1 MGSYNIA
8 CQITHAPITY
18 EDDAVLIFVKK
29 NTSAK
34 ASMQMY
40 VTDDYIPV
48 SLPFFVTYR
57 DFGRFEL
64 DKSMNGANTIAWQML
79 HLAATGA
86 GLPMAISPVLKEL
99 VEKDDN
105 LRQMLSTKLY
115 KDEDLHL
122 FEDFNLDS
130 FEHIFDVLDKVDER
144 LGYMVVNRTVFDEL
158 THVEIN
164 KADISDIIKTYA
176 SYDPT
181 RFEIDN
187 FQEPE
192 NHELCSIGKRD
203 PITEGSRRFFYVVMQ
218 QYLNN
223 DGATIGVFLLARAF
237 YDAMNHTNVPY
248 ARTLYAGE
256 LWGEDVRA
264 AKIKAEIVKF
274 KEDFPDNPAFNSLK

>member
-34 ASMQMY
+34 ASMQMH

-86 GLPMAISPVLKEL
+86 GLTMAIRPMFKGL
-99 VEKDDN
+99 VENDDR
-105 LRQMLSTKLY
+105 LRQMLSTELY
-115 KDEDLHL
+115 KDDDLHL
-122 FEDFNLDS
+122 FEDFDLDS

-144 LGYMVVNRTVFDEL
+144 LGYMVVDRKVFDEL
-158 THVEIN
+158 TEVEVN
-164 KADISDIIKTYA
+164 KANVSDIIETYA

-181 RFEIDN
+181 RFENDN

-264 AKIKAEIVKF
+264 AKIMAEIKKF
-274 KEDFPDNPAFNSLK
+274 KSDFPDNPAFNSLK

>member
-8 CQITHAPITY
+8 CQITHTPLTY
-18 EDDAVLIFVKK
+18 QDDAVLIFVKK

-34 ASMQMY
+34 ASRQMH

-57 DFGRFEL
+57 DYGRFEL
-64 DKSMNGANTIAWQML
+64 DASMNGANTLAWQML

-86 GLPMAISPVLKEL
+86 GLPMAVSPVLIEL

-144 LGYMVVNRTVFDEL
+144 LGYMVIDRKAFDEL
-158 THVEIN
+158 TEVEIN
-164 KADISDIIKTYA
+164 KADISGIIKTYA

-181 RFEIDN
+181 RFENDN

-192 NHELCSIGKRD
+192 HNELCSIGKLD
-203 PITEGSRRFFYVVMQ
+203 PITEGTRRFFYVVMQ
-218 QYLNN
+218 EYLKDN
-223 DGATIGVFLLARAF
+223 GTTIGVFVLARAF
-237 YDAMNHTNVPY
+237 YDAMKHLNVPY
-248 ARTLYAGE
+248 ARCVYAGE

-264 AKIKAEIVKF
+264 AKIIAELNKF
-274 KEDFPDNPAFNSLK
+274 KSDFPDNPAFNSSK